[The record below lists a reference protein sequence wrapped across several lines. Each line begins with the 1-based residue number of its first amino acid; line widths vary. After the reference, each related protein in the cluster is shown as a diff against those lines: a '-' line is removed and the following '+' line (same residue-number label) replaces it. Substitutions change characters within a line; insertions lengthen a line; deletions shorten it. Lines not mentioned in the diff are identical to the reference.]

1 MAAVTDW
8 VRSMVGLGEQIKT
21 AAGSILP
28 RTSQDKTP
36 PYGTICQTDDSSPS
50 FVLDRDYDT
59 DRERSTLL

>member
-36 PYGTICQTDDSSPS
+36 PALQYY
-50 FVLDRDYDT
+50 LDREYI
-59 DRERSTLL
+59 RHGSRKKYFFFALRL

>member
-36 PYGTICQTDDSSPS
+36 PYLPNVGRLISEFCA
-50 FVLDRDYDT
+50 R
-59 DRERSTLL
+59 